1 MSERCALVQVSS
13 LRTAVKKSD
22 VGELRDGM
30 AELKSRVKSL
40 DEKVKVAGERR
51 ETKDISQFLGV
62 RAGGFLEVFEQVQLS
77 TGRGLM
83 LFPYNFRVGGRG
95 QN

>member
-40 DEKVKVAGERR
+40 DEKVKIAGERR
-51 ETKDISQFLGV
+51 ETKEISQF
-62 RAGGFLEVFEQVQLS
+62 EVFGQVPTLHGEVLNVVS
-77 TGRGLM
+77 
-83 LFPYNFRVGGRG
+83 V
-95 QN
+95 